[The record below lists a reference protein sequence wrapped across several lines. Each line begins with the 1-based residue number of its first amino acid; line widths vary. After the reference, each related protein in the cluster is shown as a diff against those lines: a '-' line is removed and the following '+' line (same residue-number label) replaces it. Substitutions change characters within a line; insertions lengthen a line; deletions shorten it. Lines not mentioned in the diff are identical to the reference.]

1 MVASRTVL
9 VRIRADADQFNREVV
24 TSTGSMR
31 KLGDESDRTSDRLDE
46 NGKSIDRYSGRLA
59 VLGQVIGSLGPGL
72 TPIIGATAQATAGLA
87 TELGFAALAAGSAII
102 AFQGIGDAMKAVS
115 EARINPTTANLQK
128 ARQAMEQLSP
138 AGQDLVH
145 TLSGLSDEWKRTKA
159 IAQGGLFPGVESSVD
174 SLMSRLPELQQIL
187 ATVSTTAGDLL
198 AEGADSLA
206 SSRWDDLFN
215 YLETSAKPIM
225 TDTAHT
231 AGSLTHALS
240 ELIIAMDP
248 LSRDF
253 SAGLAA
259 AADSLDRWA
268 TGLSKTQDFQDFVAY
283 MRVEGPR
290 VTATIGDIAGSL
302 VSILEAGSGAGS
314 ASLQILQ
321 AISATIETIADSPL
335 GPVLI
340 QLVQVVSTMALLNRG
355 WNLFSTGTVG
365 NFVRGQTQAVAAL
378 RATISAEQVATLTT
392 DELVAAQRNLYQQQ
406 SKARGTLARGIAGI
420 AGLGLAALDSQHH
433 ITGLST
439 ISGALMGSIAGPWGA
454 AIGGAIGLM
463 QDFSQANQEAKQ
475 QASDFAQT
483 LDQQTGALT
492 ENSAAWVAQKLDAD
506 GYLETAEKLG
516 LSTGDITRT
525 ILEGKDAVDAYAESM
540 IEAANASGQITD
552 PTYRNDL
559 TDLLGQMTVLG
570 GTVDEGSR
578 QFRAI
583 QSAVVDTSGA
593 FENASTKVERF
604 TTAVEELN
612 GILDKRGAWRAYEQS
627 IDDAAKALKE
637 NGKGLDINKQK
648 GRDNAAAIDDMIRS
662 TADLAGQL
670 KGTNRQAFLTQA
682 QDDILA
688 MARKLGASKQ
698 QLQEYRRELQLLN
711 GTTVNTYVRTIYKES
726 HSSGLGPQ
734 PAGHADGG
742 LVRGPGTRTS
752 DSILRRLSDYEYV
765 QRAAAVDYYGVAFM
779 DAVNGLR
786 FPKEAPAVHPFAG
799 GTGSWGG
806 GGNVAGA
813 IGLTNARLDRLE
825 RSLVKA
831 LSHVG
836 PAAGNAVVD
845 RLNQGA
851 AHDMRT
857 ADL

>member
-31 KLGDESDRTSDRLDE
+31 KLGDESDRT
-46 NGKSIDRYSGRLA
+46 GASIDRYSGRLKT
-59 VLGQVIGSLGPGL
+59 LGQFVGALGPGL
-72 TPIIGATAQATAGLA
+72 TPILGATTQATAGLA
-87 TELGFAALAAGSAII
+87 TQIGFTVLAAGSAII
-102 AFQGIGDAMKAVS
+102 AFQGMGDALKALS
-115 EARINPTTANLQK
+115 EARMAPTAANLAK
-128 ARQAMEQLSP
+128 VEAAMEQLSP
-138 AGQDLVH
+138 AGQELAR
-145 TLSGLSDEWKRTKA
+145 TISGLSDEWQQTKA
-159 IAQGGLFPGVESSVD
+159 IAQGGLFPGVEQGID
-174 SLMSRLPELQQIL
+174 SMMTRLPELQAIL
-187 ATVSTTAGDLL
+187 AEVSSTAGDLL

-206 SSRWDDLFN
+206 SDRWDGLFT
-215 YLETSAKPIM
+215 YLETSAKPILV
-225 TDTAHT
+225 DTAHT
-231 AGSLTHALS
+231 AGDLTHALS

-248 LSRDF
+248 LTRDF
-253 SAGLAA
+253 TSGLAA
-259 AADSLDRWA
+259 AADDFDKWA
-268 TGLSKTQDFQDFVAY
+268 TGLSETQGFQDFIAY
-283 MRVEGPR
+283 VKTEGPQ
-290 VTATIGDIAGSL
+290 VAETVGDIAGSV
-302 VSILEAGSGAGS
+302 VSLLEAGSGAG
-314 ASLQILQ
+314 AVTLDILSTL
-321 AISATIETIADSPL
+321 AETISTIADSPV
-335 GPVLI
+335 GPTLIQLI
-340 QLVQVVSTMALLNRG
+340 QLVSILALLNRG
-355 WNLFSTGTVG
+355 WNALSTGTMG
-365 NFVRGQTQAVAAL
+365 NFVRSQGQAVSAL
-378 RATISAEQVATLTT
+378 GETISAQQRATMSTAQLATAQA
-392 DELVAAQRNLYQQQ
+392 ELNAKQRAAV
-406 SKARGTLARGIAGI
+406 GTLAKGA
-420 AGLGLAALDSQHH
+420 AGLIGFSLAALNAQHNV
-433 ITGLST
+433 TGLGT
-439 ISGALMGSIAGPWGA
+439 ASGALMGFAVGGPWGA
-454 AIGGAIGLM
+454 AIGAGIGLLGE
-463 QDFSQANQEAKQ
+463 FTSSQ
-475 QASDFAQT
+475 QAAASETAAFAAT

-492 ENSAAWVAQKLDAD
+492 DNSRAWLANQFDDQQLAD
-506 GYLETAEKLG
+506 LKQAGIDLNEMTTA
-516 LSTGDITRT
+516 
-525 ILEGKDAVDAYAESM
+525 ILEGGDAYDQFAESARAALNAQQDGAGDRAVETFDK
-540 IEAANASGQITD
+540 IRQVIDDGTSSFGLHSEAVGETAGAYSNATGQV
-552 PTYRNDL
+552 
-559 TDLLGQMTVLG
+559 Q
-570 GTVDEGSR
+570 
-578 QFRAI
+578 
-583 QSAVVDTSGA
+583 
-593 FENASTKVERF
+593 RF
-604 TTAVEELN
+604 TTALEELN
-612 GILDKRGAWRAYEQS
+612 GFLDKRGAWRAYEQS

-662 TADLAGQL
+662 TADLASQL

-786 FPKEAPAVHPFAG
+786 FPKEAPAVHSFAG
-799 GTGSWGG
+799 GSGSWGG
-806 GGNVAGA
+806 GGDVAGA